1 MTFFLF
7 PITDGSSKY
16 FPVPKHLE
24 TLRKLEI
31 WVLMDWGGGGYVYC
45 RRLLSRCSLLQGQK
59 LFQKM
64 TKWFGAL
71 EFTLNSHAKEKTI
84 INK

>member
-31 WVLMDWGGGGYVYC
+31 WVLMDWGGGGMSIVE
-45 RRLLSRCSLLQGQK
+45 G
-59 LFQKM
+59 F
-64 TKWFGAL
+64 
-71 EFTLNSHAKEKTI
+71 
-84 INK
+84 